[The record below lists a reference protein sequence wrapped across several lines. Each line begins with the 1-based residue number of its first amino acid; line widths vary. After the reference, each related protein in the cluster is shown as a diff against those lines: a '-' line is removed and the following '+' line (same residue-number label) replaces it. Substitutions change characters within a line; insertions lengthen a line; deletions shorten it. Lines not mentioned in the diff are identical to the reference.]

1 MSLTSIIS
9 AIGNTNSIYPLLIRD
24 CGIENPTKVLL
35 TYNQN
40 KKESPKIAKLATRER
55 FIDEYA
61 VSAVWLGGIPLID
74 KVCNYFIKKAG
85 YNPDINLKL
94 FKNNGLQNIEENIK
108 NFKGKVPESII
119 KELEKAKNN
128 KPMLEKLM
136 AGKFLASTMIPIAL
150 MGFIIPKFIFASSAK
165 KIEEQK
171 KKLQAN
177 AISNTTN
184 APENFK
190 KLSDFM
196 NNKKVSFKGWIS
208 SAANL
213 STVQKMAVTDG
224 GYAAGRLGTARNKNE
239 VIDIGFKMAG
249 MMFLNY
255 VAPKYI
261 QKGLD
266 SIING
271 ASDLNVSLD
280 PKMFENKEFLNKIST
295 KTLKLP
301 TGNTEKEILEFI
313 DKNPNS
319 IFVKFAKQ
327 FDKLKMLENG
337 IRDPRAFV
345 EIKELVNLKDD
356 IAKFAQKA
364 SSLDEKALELFAK
377 RAKTAKSLNIL
388 ANIVLS
394 SFLLAIALPK
404 AQFAFRKL
412 VTKSDLEP
420 GLAPAKK
427 EI

>member
-1 MSLTSIIS
+1 
-9 AIGNTNSIYPLLIRD
+9 
-24 CGIENPTKVLL
+24 
-35 TYNQN
+35 
-40 KKESPKIAKLATRER
+40 
-55 FIDEYA
+55 
-61 VSAVWLGGIPLID
+61 LGGIPLID

-128 KPMLEKLM
+128 KPMLEKLL
-136 AGKFLASTMIPIAL
+136 ACKFLASTLIPIAL
-150 MGFIIPKFIFASSAK
+150 MGFVIPKFIFASSAK

-177 AISNTTN
+177 KLNNTAYTP
-184 APENFK
+184 ANFK
-190 KLSDFM
+190 NLSDFM

-213 STVQKMAVTDG
+213 STVNKMAITDG

-239 VIDIGFKMAG
+239 VIDISFKMAG

-261 QKGLD
+261 QKILD
-266 SIING
+266 KATNE
-271 ASDLNVSLD
+271 ATNLNVSLD
-280 PKMFENKEFLNKIST
+280 PKVFENKELLQQIKNN
-295 KTLKLP
+295 TLKLP
-301 TGNTEKEILEFI
+301 KGNSEKELLQFI
-313 DKNPNS
+313 DNNPNNV
-319 IFVKFAKQ
+319 FVKIANELKQ
-327 FDKLKMLENG
+327 IKLLENG
-337 IRDPRAFV
+337 IRDPRNYID
-345 EIKELVNLKDD
+345 IKELANLKDD

-364 SSLDEKALELFAK
+364 RLDVNNLEKFAQK
-377 RAKTAKSLNIL
+377 AKMAKSLNIL
-388 ANIVLS
+388 INIVLS

-412 VTKSDLEP
+412 VTGSDLEP

>member
-128 KPMLEKLM
+128 KPMLEKLL
-136 AGKFLASTMIPIAL
+136 ACKFLASTLIPIAL
-150 MGFIIPKFIFASSAK
+150 MGFVIPKFIFASSAK

-177 AISNTTN
+177 KLNNTAYTP
-184 APENFK
+184 ANFK
-190 KLSDFM
+190 NLSDFM

-213 STVQKMAVTDG
+213 STVNKMAITDG

-239 VIDIGFKMAG
+239 VIDISFKMAG

-261 QKGLD
+261 QKILD
-266 SIING
+266 KATNE
-271 ASDLNVSLD
+271 ATNLNVSLD
-280 PKMFENKEFLNKIST
+280 PKVFENKELLQQIKNN
-295 KTLKLP
+295 TLKLP
-301 TGNTEKEILEFI
+301 KGNSEKELLQFI
-313 DKNPNS
+313 DNNPNNV
-319 IFVKFAKQ
+319 FVKIANELKQ
-327 FDKLKMLENG
+327 IKLLENG
-337 IRDPRAFV
+337 IRDPRNYID
-345 EIKELVNLKDD
+345 IKELANLKDD

-364 SSLDEKALELFAK
+364 PLE
-377 RAKTAKSLNIL
+377 ND
-388 ANIVLS
+388 
-394 SFLLAIALPK
+394 
-404 AQFAFRKL
+404 AFWSW
-412 VTKSDLEP
+412 KSDAIDIF
-420 GLAPAKK
+420 GHGAVNHFR
-427 EI
+427 